1 MDAGVLSQLKEHYT
15 EDIHKILFQDGT
27 EITPLFAMAEAREN
41 KDGYGRKYVARIT
54 TYEGPAVAA
63 DPSVADTMALLTRA
77 RPTRRRWEIDAVSAD
92 SPFFFKRE
100 EILAIDGMSADEQFD
115 VIDDEMAM
123 AVRRMRTLMC
133 EQVSG
138 KGWGA
143 LCQISAMSVT
153 GFTVPIYF
161 ANRFP
166 VGRILCASISEDTDV
181 LYNAGAQV
189 QVGGITFGTTTAVIS
204 TVDPTTGSVANP
216 QAVWANNQTAWI
228 FGAGNRQVA
237 DPNQD
242 NSLKTSMTG
251 LLGWGR
257 PHRDRHPGHH
267 VGHRSRRRS
276 EPLRVRPR
284 RQRHGYGAGA
294 DQALQRHVLPGRK
307 VDTVLV
313 SGTSWE
319 LMNLQ
324 KDPAKVVEIKVG
336 EYNVGFT
343 AFRIPTVFG
352 FADVMPD
359 PFFPAGTAVA
369 GPFRD
374 KKKAPYLSHAGK
386 KLINLDNFDG
396 KEFERVTSG
405 GQRAYKGQF
414 YFRGQYVVEGPGW
427 YGRCRNLAV
436 S

>member
-1 MDAGVLSQLKEHYT
+1 
-15 EDIHKILFQDGT
+15 
-27 EITPLFAMAEAREN
+27 
-41 KDGYGRKYVARIT
+41 
-54 TYEGPAVAA
+54 
-63 DPSVADTMALLTRA
+63 
-77 RPTRRRWEIDAVSAD
+77 
-92 SPFFFKRE
+92 
-100 EILAIDGMSADEQFD
+100 
-115 VIDDEMAM
+115 
-123 AVRRMRTLMC
+123 
-133 EQVSG
+133 
-138 KGWGA
+138 
-143 LCQISAMSVT
+143 
-153 GFTVPIYF
+153 
-161 ANRFP
+161 
-166 VGRILCASISEDTDV
+166 
-181 LYNAGAQV
+181 V

-251 LLGWGR
+251 LLGWVDPTVTGTPATMWGIAR
-257 PHRDRHPGHH
+257 GGDPNLCGFDLDANGMDT
-267 VGHRSRRRS
+267 V
-276 EPLRVRPR
+276 
-284 RQRHGYGAGA
+284 
-294 DQALQRHVLPGRK
+294 QALIKLCNVMYYQGRK